1 MADGGSVHAGRRA
14 RVRERLLAEGAD
26 TMAPHELLE
35 FLLFYALP
43 YKDVGALAH
52 RLIDRFGSL
61 GGVLAADRDAL
72 RDFPGLGEATADYL
86 KALRAVLAA
95 YVGEDSAPGAD
106 RAPLSVGEAAALARR
121 TFSQPARQELCVIST
136 LEDGRPVHAEAR
148 PWDAF
153 TPEDVRA
160 LTLRALERGDS
171 RLALVW
177 KRLGRP
183 RALTPAEAGDIRAF
197 LTLLSRIDIYLVDL
211 IICFGDS
218 VTSLRRTGLLRDE
231 GEQ

>member
-14 RVRERLLAEGAD
+14 RVRERLMAEGAD

-86 KALRAVLAA
+86 KALQGVLAA

-106 RAPLSVGEAAALARR
+106 RAPLSVG
-121 TFSQPARQELCVIST
+121 
-136 LEDGRPVHAEAR
+136 GR
-148 PWDAF
+148 
-153 TPEDVRA
+153 
-160 LTLRALERGDS
+160 
-171 RLALVW
+171 
-177 KRLGRP
+177 
-183 RALTPAEAGDIRAF
+183 
-197 LTLLSRIDIYLVDL
+197 
-211 IICFGDS
+211 
-218 VTSLRRTGLLRDE
+218 
-231 GEQ
+231 